1 MKTQY
6 SRREL
11 YALGEPLG
19 EAVTRKENGRVIY
32 GGGGGGGPTKSEVT
46 QTNIPEY
53 ARPYVET
60 MLGAA
65 QQQIFNFETDPKTGE
80 MTPTSI
86 KPYQPFS
93 QDPNAYF
100 AGFSPM
106 QEQSFYGAAN
116 LGVSPEMGQAATA
129 TTDAM
134 NRAMNTQY
142 QTGEFGNQFQAP
154 SAYQSSLYGPNNVS
168 AQTLQN
174 YQMQGPQDVQSTGY
188 DAAEMGAAQ
197 TTYNPSLEQYRM
209 GPAER
214 VSTQSFAQPG
224 SAEAYM
230 SPYMQSVVDVQ
241 QREAQRQ
248 ADIAGTQRGAQAVKS
263 GAFGGSRQAIMEAE
277 AARNLAQQK
286 GDIQAQ
292 GLQSA
297 YGQAQQQFNAEQQ
310 ARLQA
315 QQANQQAG
323 LTVGGQNL
331 GAQLGIQQL
340 GTQTGLQT
348 SLANLS
354 SQQQANVQNQ
364 AARNQAMGMNAQ
376 QAMQAALANQQMG
389 YNVGSQNLAANLGIQ
404 QLGSGQNLQAQL
416 ANQQMGLNA
425 QQLYEQSRQFGAG
438 QGMNAAQLSAQYGLA
453 GQQAAEQS
461 RQYGAGLNMQGLQ
474 TALSGAG
481 QLGSIGQNIYGQQV
495 GNIQLQNQLGGQQ
508 QALEQAKINQQVQ
521 DYSAGQQYYM
531 MQLANMNNLLRG
543 LPMQSTTTQTYQAP
557 ASPLSQG
564 AGAAATAYG
573 AYKTFGGAA
582 GGQPKDFKKR
592 PAGLAELALMK
603 MQ

>member
-19 EAVTRKENGRVIY
+19 EAVTRKENGRIIY
-32 GGGGGGGPTKSEVT
+32 GGGGGSGGPTKSEVT

-60 MLGAA
+60 MLGAG
-65 QQQIFNFETDPKTGE
+65 QQQIFDYEPAADRYEDVPIYGPATGRGAPVQTGTE
-80 MTPTSI
+80 RRLIPGGGDMVPTRI
-86 KPYQPFS
+86 KPYTPFS
-93 QDPNAYF
+93 QDPSAYF

-116 LGVSPEMGQAATA
+116 LGVSPEMGQASEATSN
-129 TTDAM
+129 AM
-134 NRAMNTQY
+134 NRAMNTRY
-142 QTGEFGNQFQAP
+142 QAGRFGNQFQGP
-154 SAYQSSLYGPNNVS
+154 GDYQTGQFNAANVQGP
-168 AQTLQN
+168 ALQN
-174 YQMQGPQDVQSTGY
+174 YQMQGPQDVQAQQFGQQ
-188 DAAEMGAAQ
+188 AAQ
-197 TTYNPSLEQYRM
+197 Q
-209 GPAER
+209 
-214 VSTQSFAQPG
+214 
-224 SAEAYM
+224 YM
-230 SPYMQSVVDVQ
+230 SPYMQSVVDIQ

-263 GAFGGSRQAIMEAE
+263 GAFGGSRQAILDAE
-277 AARNLAQQK
+277 AARNLATQK

-297 YGQAQQQFNAEQQ
+297 YGQAQQQYNAD
-310 ARLQA
+310 QA
-315 QQANQQAG
+315 Q
-323 LTVGGQNL
+323 
-331 GAQLGIQQL
+331 
-340 GTQTGLQT
+340 
-348 SLANLS
+348 
-354 SQQQANVQNQ
+354 
-364 AARNQAMGMNAQ
+364 R
-376 QAMQAALANQQMG
+376 MQAALANQGMG

-404 QLGSGQNLQAQL
+404 QLGAGQNLQAQL

-425 QQLYEQSRQFGAG
+425 QQMAEQSRQYGAG
-438 QGMNAAQLSAQYGLA
+438 QGMNAAQLRAQYGLA

-461 RQYGAGLNMQGLQ
+461 RQYGAGLGMQGIQ

-481 QLGSIGQNIYGQQV
+481 QLGNIGQNIYGQRA
-495 GNIQLQNQLGGQQ
+495 GNIQMQNQLGAQQ

-521 DYSAGQQYYM
+521 DYATAQQYPM

-543 LPMQSTTTQTYQAP
+543 LPMQSSTTQTYQAP
-557 ASPLSQG
+557 PSMLSQLAG
-564 AGAAATAYG
+564 AGATAYG
-573 AYKTFGGAA
+573 AYKTFGAPGGAK
-582 GGQPKDFKKR
+582 GGSAKDIKKKR